1 MFVKLNT
8 SGGEVVVNTDFIVS
22 FEKHPSNGTI
32 ITLSTLS
39 YSKGHLVV
47 NDDFDTLSKLVTN
60 RVPQNALK
68 SVPEV
73 VDVKAIPISIDEIN
87 KVKGK
92 T

>member
-8 SGGEVVVNTDFIVS
+8 NDGVVVVNTDFIVS
-22 FEKHPSNGTI
+22 FERHPAKGTI

-47 NDDFDTLSKLVTN
+47 NDDFDTLSRLVTN
-60 RVPQNALK
+60 SVPQNALK
-68 SVPEV
+68 TVPEV
-73 VDVKAIPISIDEIN
+73 VEVKAIPISIDEIN
-87 KVKGK
+87 KVKAK

>member
-1 MFVKLNT
+1 MFIKLDTND
-8 SGGEVVVNTDFIVS
+8 GVVVVNTDFIVS
-22 FEKHPSNGTI
+22 FERHPAKGTI

-47 NDDFDTLSKLVTN
+47 NDDFEALAKLVTN
-60 RVPQNALK
+60 VGPQNALK
-68 SVPEV
+68 SIPEV

-87 KVKGK
+87 KVKSK